1 MNVHK
6 KKRVAI
12 VGGGCASLTAAYELS
27 RPDHCG
33 RYEVT
38 VFQMG
43 FRLGGKGAS
52 SRGVANRIEEHGLH
66 LWLGFYE
73 NAFKLMRECYAEL
86 NRDPSTCRITT
97 WQEAFEPAPWV
108 AVVDRVPSGGWEP
121 WVAYFPQGKGLPG
134 DPIANHNPLS
144 VSGYLRQ
151 AISLL
156 LELLRSAAQKQGQ
169 SGCESSA
176 PPNPSGPE
184 VFVEAAERLLRY
196 GQLATIA
203 AIFEAA
209 DMLRVAL
216 GVAFPPPFRNGEFLM
231 PLIDAIASA
240 ARRQLEMLI
249 GGDREL
255 LHIWEVVD
263 LIITILRGATLFGL
277 AIDPRGFDAIN
288 DYDWREWLGFCGAN
302 KRSLDSGFVRGIY
315 DLVFAFEEGD
325 VSRPRIAAGVALRG
339 AMRMFFTYR
348 GSLFWRMTAGMG
360 EIVFSPLYETLRKR
374 GVRFEFFH
382 RLKNVKL
389 APSVPGEN
397 AYVEALEFDVQAKT
411 KHGHEYHPFVQI
423 DGLPCWP
430 TQCLYD
436 QLEDGDTLRRE
447 NVQFESPWETRFAG
461 TKTLHVVEDF
471 DFVVL
476 GVPISVIPHV
486 GKELIERSP
495 RWRAM
500 TEHVRSVATQS
511 FQLWMREDTEEL
523 GWRHP
528 PVNLSGYV
536 EPFDTWADMSHLIGA
551 EGWSKPIGSIAY
563 FCSVLPD
570 ATPPGMVRSDEYVE
584 AMRQVVRGNSIRF
597 LSHDIKPLW
606 PKAVAKDGSFRW
618 EILASELDGT
628 PEGDDLRGE
637 KRFDT
642 QYWTANVN
650 PSERY
655 TLSLPGTIKYR
666 ISPLDMTFDNLTI
679 AGDWTQSGLDSG
691 CIESAVMSGKLAA
704 HALSGSP
711 ALSTIIGYD
720 HP

>member
-1 MNVHK
+1 MNMHE
-6 KKRVAI
+6 KRRIAI
-12 VGGGCASLTAAYELS
+12 VGGGVSALTAAYELT
-27 RPDHCG
+27 RPEHCG

-38 VFQMG
+38 VYQMG

-73 NAFKLMRECYAEL
+73 NAFALMRECYAEI
-86 NRDPSTCRITT
+86 NRDPSTCPITT
-97 WQEAFEPAPWV
+97 WREAFEPAPWV
-108 AVVDRVPSGGWEP
+108 AVVDRAPSGAWEP
-121 WVAYFPQGKGLPG
+121 WVAYFPEGKGLPG
-134 DPIANHNPLS
+134 DPMTNHNPMS

-151 AISLL
+151 ALSLL

-169 SGCESSA
+169 AGCEPTA
-176 PPNPSGPE
+176 PPNPSKPE
-184 VFVEAAERLLRY
+184 VIVEAVERLLRY

-209 DMLRVAL
+209 DMLRVAMD
-216 GVAFPPPFRNGEFLM
+216 VVFPPPYRDGGFLL
-231 PLIDAIASA
+231 PLIDAISRA

-249 GGDREL
+249 GGDTEL

-263 LIITILRGATLFGL
+263 LIITIMRGSTLFGL
-277 AIDPRGFDAIN
+277 AFDPRGFDAIN
-288 DYDWREWLGFCGAN
+288 DYDWREWLGACGASR
-302 KRSLDSGFVRGIY
+302 RSLDSGFVRGIY
-315 DLVFAFEEGD
+315 DLVFAFEDGD

-348 GSLFWRMTAGMG
+348 GALFWRMNAGMG
-360 EIVFSPLYETLRKR
+360 EIVFSPLFEALRKR

-389 APSVPGEN
+389 GPSVPGETP
-397 AYVEALEFDVQAKT
+397 YVEALEFDVQAKT
-411 KHGHEYHPFVQI
+411 KDGEEYRPLVPV

-430 TQCLYD
+430 AQCLYD
-436 QLEDGDTLRRE
+436 QLEDGDALRE
-447 NVQFESPWETRFAG
+447 QNVQFESPWETRIAG
-461 TKTLHVVEDF
+461 TKTVRVAQDF
-471 DFVVL
+471 DFVVI

-486 GKELIERSP
+486 CKELIERSH
-495 RWRAM
+495 RWREM
-500 TEHVRSVATQS
+500 SEHCRSVATQS
-511 FQLWMREDTEEL
+511 FQLWMREDTEKL

-536 EPFDTWADMSHLIGA
+536 EPFDTWAEMSHLIGV

-570 ATPPGMVRSDEYVE
+570 ATPQGAIRDQAYVDG
-584 AMRQVVRGNSIRF
+584 MRQVVRGNAVRF
-597 LSHDIKPLW
+597 LSRDIKPLW

-618 EILASELDGT
+618 EVLASEADGT
-628 PEGDDLRGE
+628 PEGDFIVGE
-637 KRFDT
+637 ARFDT
-642 QYWTANVN
+642 QFWMANVN
-650 PSERY
+650 PSDRY
-655 TLSLPGTIKYR
+655 SLSLPGTIKYR

-704 HALSGSP
+704 HALSGCP
-711 ALSTIIGYD
+711 ALCKIIGYD